1 VGTDGAAGSA
11 LVGSYGSGMTS
22 GSAGLG
28 GAGVSGGLGQA
39 ASVGQL
45 SVPQSWAT
53 ASPAIRLAAAA
64 LPTAGLDG
72 LPAAAAAGPG
82 GWVGGMPPIGGV
94 VNAPKYG
101 EGVRSGSRLQV
112 LPHTGA
118 EPAARHATLDRSM
131 QPNPN
136 APARGDALSER
147 ERDELNDLRMAVAEM
162 ATKRDATA
170 RLIREAIRR

>member
-1 VGTDGAAGSA
+1 
-11 LVGSYGSGMTS
+11 M
-22 GSAGLG
+22 
-28 GAGVSGGLGQA
+28 
-39 ASVGQL
+39 
-45 SVPQSWAT
+45 
-53 ASPAIRLAAAA
+53 
-64 LPTAGLDG
+64 
-72 LPAAAAAGPG
+72 
-82 GWVGGMPPIGGV
+82 GGV
-94 VNAPKYG
+94 VNAPRYG

-118 EPAARHATLDRSM
+118 EPAARDATLGRWV

-136 APARGDALSER
+136 APDRGDALSER